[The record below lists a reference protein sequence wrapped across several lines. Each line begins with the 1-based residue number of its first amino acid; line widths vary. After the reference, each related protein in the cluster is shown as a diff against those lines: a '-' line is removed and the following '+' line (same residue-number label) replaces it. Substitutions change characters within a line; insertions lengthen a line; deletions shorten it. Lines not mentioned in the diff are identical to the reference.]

1 MRVVLIGAL
10 LVGACGPASTTTA
23 TPTPSSDRSASL
35 APSPLATQSSSIA
48 NRTFVVDPSAHWPV
62 VLYEGDGG
70 IVRQR
75 TEAGALELA
84 RPCGEVAQLEARPVG
99 LLAWCTTA
107 TIDSEDLRLITI
119 PDGRVTTVLA
129 SNALRAWPAD
139 ISPDG
144 RSVAM
149 YRLGDCP
156 MPAPVCQTRLVLIDL
171 ANHTERELLPSGY
184 HLGSTLEWT
193 ALGLTFFQPECADA
207 GCVGE
212 VDRRGTFVWDGS
224 GFKRWS
230 ELRFVAS
237 AGSWTLLERVRSL
250 SDSSDQR
257 AAVIRGPQGEQ
268 TLSAGHALAI
278 TASGEALVWAPGPQL
293 LMQFAPDGH
302 VLWQARIEGTVL
314 KMIGPDAFLAAS
326 PTSKIEIYDVKRMV
340 RFTPS
345 PVVSW
350 IVAGVAR

>member
-1 MRVVLIGAL
+1 VI
-10 LVGACGPASTTTA
+10 
-23 TPTPSSDRSASL
+23 
-35 APSPLATQSSSIA
+35 
-48 NRTFVVDPSAHWPV
+48 
-62 VLYEGDGG
+62 LYEADGA

-75 TEAGALELA
+75 TEAGAKEIA
-84 RPCGEVAQLEARPVG
+84 RPCGEVAQLEARPAG

-107 TIDSEDLRLITI
+107 TIDSEDLRLVAI

-129 SNALRAWPAD
+129 SDALRAWPAD
-139 ISPDG
+139 VSPDG

-193 ALGLTFFQPECADA
+193 ALGLTFFQPECAEA

-224 GFKRWS
+224 AFKRWS

-278 TASGEALVWAPGPQL
+278 TATGEALVWVPGPQL
-293 LMQFAPDGH
+293 LMRFAPDGH
-302 VLWQARIEGTVL
+302 VLWQASFDGTVL

-326 PTSKIEIYDVKRMV
+326 PTSKIEIYDVKRML
-340 RFTPS
+340 RFTPA

>member
-1 MRVVLIGAL
+1 VLAGAL
-10 LVGACGPASTTTA
+10 LLGACA
-23 TPTPSSDRSASL
+23 TPSSTAQAPPLSSATSASF
-35 APSPLATQSSSIA
+35 AATPSPLASQTSSITT
-48 NRTFVVDPSAHWPV
+48 RTFAVDPVTEWPV
-62 VLYEGDGG
+62 ILYEADGA

-75 TEAGALELA
+75 TEAGAKEIA
-84 RPCGEVAQLEARPVG
+84 RPCGEVAQLEARPAG

-107 TIDSEDLRLITI
+107 TIDSEDLRLVAI

-139 ISPDG
+139 VSPDG

-156 MPAPVCQTRLVLIDL
+156 MPAPVCQTRIVLIDL
-171 ANHTERELLPSGY
+171 ADHTERELLPSGY

-193 ALGLTFFQPECADA
+193 ALGLTFFQPECAES
-207 GCVGE
+207 GCVSD

-224 GFKRWS
+224 AFKRWS
-230 ELRFVAS
+230 DLRFVAS

-250 SDSSDQR
+250 SDRSDQR
-257 AAVIRGPQGEQ
+257 AAVIRGPQGER

-278 TASGEALVWAPGPQL
+278 TATGEALVWVPGPQL
-293 LMQFAPDGH
+293 LMRFASDGH
-302 VLWQARIEGTVL
+302 VLWQASIDGTVL

-326 PTSKIEIYDVKRMV
+326 PASKIEIYDVKRML
-340 RFTPS
+340 RFTPA

>member
-1 MRVVLIGAL
+1 MRGVLVAAVIL
-10 LVGACGPASTTTA
+10 SACAAPQPESLASPSPSEPAML
-23 TPTPSSDRSASL
+23 SL
-35 APSPLATQSSSIA
+35 APTTSQTATVA
-48 NRTFVVDPSAHWPV
+48 TFTVDPTALWPV
-62 VLYEGDGG
+62 VLYEADGG
-70 IVRQR
+70 ILRQR
-75 TEAGALELA
+75 TEAGAKELA
-84 RPCGEVAQLEARPVG
+84 RPCGELARLEARPAG
-99 LLAWCTTA
+99 LLAWCATA
-107 TIDSEDLRLITI
+107 TIDSEDLRLVAI

-129 SNALRAWPAD
+129 SDALRAWPAD

-144 RSVAM
+144 RAVAM

-156 MPAPVCQTRLVLIDL
+156 MPAPVCQTRLVLVDL

-193 ALGLTFFQPECADA
+193 ALGLTFFQPQCAEA
-207 GCVGE
+207 GCMSD

-224 GFKRWS
+224 AFKRWS

-278 TASGEALVWAPGPQL
+278 TATGEALVWVPGPQL
-293 LMQFAPDGH
+293 LMRFAPDGH
-302 VLWQARIEGTVL
+302 VLWQASFDGTVL

-326 PTSKIEIYDVKRMV
+326 PTSKIEIYDVKRML
-340 RFTPS
+340 RFTPA